1 MSAVRHDVLATLAER
16 QMFEACTDAEG
27 FRARA
32 AKGPVTVYA
41 GFDPSAPSLHIG
53 NLVVIMCLRQFQLAG
68 HNVIMLAGGGTG
80 MIGDPSGKRTE
91 RKLLTADDVRRNTEC
106 VRSQLGRFLDFDG
119 PNPARLVNN
128 YDWLGSIGYIEMLRD
143 VGKHFRIGDMLGKES
158 VRARISSED
167 GISYTEFSYMIL
179 QAYDFLHLFRTMQC
193 EVQCGGADQWGNIT
207 SGMELIRRIEGGH
220 AFGVTFPLLLDS
232 AGSKFGKSENGSVFL
247 DPAMTSPYDMYQ
259 FWIRSGD
266 AQVERLLLTFTE
278 LPVARVRE
286 IMAEHAA
293 APEKRIAQK
302 ALAEDVVTRI
312 HGAEETRKVRE
323 AASVLFDRDR
333 ELKGLSGEQLAGVFA
348 DVPSATLPRADLEA
362 GIPFATLLV
371 SSGLCGSKKEAKRL
385 LEQGGAYLN
394 NVRIDEAGMAVTPA
408 HCAAPNMLVLRAGKK
423 TYRLVRF
430 V

>member
-68 HNVIMLAGGGTG
+68 HRVIMLAGGGTG

-106 VRSQLGRFLDFDG
+106 VRGQLGRFLDFDG

-128 YDWLGSIGYIEMLRD
+128 YDWLGGIGYIEMLRD

-158 VRARISSED
+158 VRARINSDD

-179 QAYDFLHLFRTMQC
+179 QAYDFLHLFRAMQC

-207 SGMELIRRIEGGH
+207 SGMELIRRIEGGQ

-232 AGSKFGKSENGSVFL
+232 AGNKFGKSENGSVFL

-259 FWIRSGD
+259 FWVRSED
-266 AQVERLLLTFTE
+266 AQVEKLLFTFTE

-293 APEKRIAQK
+293 APEKRHAQK

-312 HGAEETRKVRE
+312 HGAEETRKARE
-323 AASVLFDRDR
+323 AASVLFDKDR
-333 ELKGLSGEQLAGVFA
+333 ELKGLAEEDLARVFA
-348 DVPSATLPRADLEA
+348 DAPSTTLPRADLDA
-362 GIPFATLLV
+362 GIPFAALLV
-371 SSGLCGSKKEAKRL
+371 SSGLCESKKEAKRL

-394 NVRIDEAGMAVTPA
+394 NVRIDEAGLVVTPA
-408 HCAAPNMLVLRAGKK
+408 HCAAPGMLVLRAGKK

-430 V
+430 A